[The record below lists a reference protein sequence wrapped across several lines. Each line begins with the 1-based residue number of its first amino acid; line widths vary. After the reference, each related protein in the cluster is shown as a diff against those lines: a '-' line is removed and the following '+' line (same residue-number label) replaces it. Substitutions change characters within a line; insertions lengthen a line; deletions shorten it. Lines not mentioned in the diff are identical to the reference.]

1 MHIGKELQREEI
13 RIASEILD
21 WPRSLRSLR
30 EDGWDIET
38 TKNGYILNSAEKK
51 VSLKARKPINNK
63 LRYSILHRDN
73 SKCQRCGLGVEDGV
87 KLDVDHKLPVDWGG
101 TNDEDNLWTL
111 CVDCNGGKKNLFSD
125 LDAEM
130 MKKIVIL
137 ESGYERLK
145 MYFKLNPNQEIEPIK
160 LEIVAQIR
168 DWERTLRYIRQKE
181 NMNIMWIKRTKS
193 NPKGAYLFSMDNS
206 KIKPNL

>member
-63 LRYSILHRDN
+63 FY
-73 SKCQRCGLGVEDGV
+73 
-87 KLDVDHKLPVDWGG
+87 P
-101 TNDEDNLWTL
+101 T
-111 CVDCNGGKKNLFSD
+111 
-125 LDAEM
+125 
-130 MKKIVIL
+130 
-137 ESGYERLK
+137 
-145 MYFKLNPNQEIEPIK
+145 
-160 LEIVAQIR
+160 
-168 DWERTLRYIRQKE
+168 
-181 NMNIMWIKRTKS
+181 
-193 NPKGAYLFSMDNS
+193 
-206 KIKPNL
+206 

>member
-1 MHIGKELQREEI
+1 
-13 RIASEILD
+13 
-21 WPRSLRSLR
+21 
-30 EDGWDIET
+30 
-38 TKNGYILNSAEKK
+38 
-51 VSLKARKPINNK
+51 
-63 LRYSILHRDN
+63 
-73 SKCQRCGLGVEDGV
+73 
-87 KLDVDHKLPVDWGG
+87 
-101 TNDEDNLWTL
+101 
-111 CVDCNGGKKNLFSD
+111 
-125 LDAEM
+125 M